1 MTCQP
6 ITKSSIPVQGLHT
19 VDEALGA
26 LTVDLDE
33 APTIE
38 IRAVGSDSSTESVFA
53 EVLAEVMGLEQ
64 VSVDSNFFDDLGADS
79 MVMARFCARV
89 RKRPELPA
97 VSIKDIYQHRTIK
110 SLATALGGDAPSPL
124 EGIFAEV
131 LAEVMGLEQVSVD
144 SNFFD
149 DLGADSMVMA
159 RFCARVRKRPELPAV
174 SIKDIY
180 QHRTIKSLAT
190 ALGGDAPSPLEGIFA
205 EVLAEVMGL
214 EQVSVDSNFFD
225 DLGADSMVMARF
237 CARVR
242 KRPELPAVSIKDI
255 YQHRTIKG
263 LATALAGDPSVA
275 GDLPVPVE
283 SQAPTP
289 VKVAAPAP
297 VKAAKPARTPQ
308 VILCG
313 ALQILI
319 FLGYGYLAALLVVQ
333 GFKWISAS
341 SGVLDIYLRSL
352 LSGCAMFLYLFTVPI
367 LAKWILIGRWKPR
380 QIRIWSLAYLRF
392 WVVKT
397 LVQRNPIVLFTGSPL
412 FTFYLRTLGAKVGRG
427 VVIFSTH
434 VPICTDLLTIGDGT
448 VIQKDS
454 FINGYRAHSGLIQV
468 GPITIGKN
476 AVISES
482 TVIDIETSMGE
493 GTQLGRASSLH
504 AGQAVPD
511 GERWHGS
518 PAQRTEVD
526 YRSVEPT
533 KCGALRR
540 VSYTVMQLLNL
551 LVVSVPLGISGL
563 IVLLQ
568 WVPQLKVLLEP
579 GTQGVTTSAFYVHAL
594 VVSLV
599 LFFGGLIFAFLFV
612 MTVPRMLN
620 LAITPDKVYPLYG
633 FHYVLHRTIARMTNL
648 KALTYL
654 FGDSSYIVNYLRRLG
669 YNFWRPIQTGS
680 NFGQMVK
687 HDNPYLSTIGR
698 GTMVADGLS
707 IINADFS
714 STSFRV
720 SPVTIGPHNFLGN
733 SIAYPAQ
740 GKTGANCLLATKVL
754 VPIDGKVRENVG
766 LLGSPSFEIP
776 RTVERDGL
784 FDHLIAGDG
793 LRRRLAAKNRHNIVT
808 MGLYLFVRW
817 LFFFAVMLVAGAVAD
832 LYASLGALVIAVA
845 NVVILLFGIVYWIL
859 VDRLVTLFL
868 PVRPLFCS
876 IYDRRFWRHE
886 RFWKVPAGPGVI
898 QVFNGTPFKTA
909 FWRLLGVR
917 IGRRVFDD
925 GLWVTERTLVVIG
938 DDCTFNAGGGI
949 QSHSQEDGAFK
960 SDITTIGA
968 GVTLGVGAFVH
979 YGVTIGDGA
988 VIAPDSFLM
997 KGEEVPPHE
1006 YWGGNPAS
1014 EMPVPVAQG
1023 VKPTRKLPVPAFD
1036 RWIAGAP
1043 AVGVGPT
1050 RKVPVAAALVHPAR
1064 EVPVPAALGVTPAW
1078 EMPGAAA
1085 LVLDPAVELAVPAA
1099 LALNPTRR
1107 MPVPAAWGESPA
1119 AEMPVPAALGL
1130 DLAGELPL
1138 PAALALNPTRRMPVP
1153 AAWGESPAAEMPVPA
1168 ALGLDL
1174 AGELP
1179 LPAPLDVNP
1188 TRRLPVPAAWGESPA
1203 AEISVPAALDVTP
1216 AWEVPVAAALV
1227 LDSASEMSV
1236 PTAPGLDPAG
1246 EMPVPAELNLDPVW
1260 ERPIP
1265 AALGPN
1271 PTRRMPAPDAFT
1283 VHQNRNKSRSAALA
1297 CANVAIMFSAALL
1310 ATQLFVLLVTGW

>member
-1 MTCQP
+1 
-6 ITKSSIPVQGLHT
+6 
-19 VDEALGA
+19 
-26 LTVDLDE
+26 
-33 APTIE
+33 
-38 IRAVGSDSSTESVFA
+38 
-53 EVLAEVMGLEQ
+53 

-110 SLATALGGDAPSPL
+110 SLATALAGDPPVPGDGSSPL
-124 EGIFAEV
+124 EGTFAEV
-131 LAEVMGLEQVSVD
+131 LAEVMGVERVSVD

-180 QHRTIKSLAT
+180 QH
-190 ALGGDAPSPLEGIFA
+190 P
-205 EVLAEVMGL
+205 
-214 EQVSVDSNFFD
+214 
-225 DLGADSMVMARF
+225 
-237 CARVR
+237 
-242 KRPELPAVSIKDI
+242 
-255 YQHRTIKG
+255 TIKG
-263 LATALAGDPSVA
+263 LATALGGDSPVA
-275 GDLPVPVE
+275 GSSPVPVE
-283 SQAPTP
+283 PAPTP
-289 VKVAAPAP
+289 VVAAPTSLEVAAP
-297 VKAAKPARTPQ
+297 TSVKAPKRARTPQ
-308 VILCG
+308 VLLCG
-313 ALQILI
+313 VLQLLI
-319 FLGYGYLAALLVVQ
+319 FLGYGYLVALLVVQ
-333 GFKWISAS
+333 GFEWVSAS
-341 SGVLDIYLRSL
+341 SGLLDIYLRSL
-352 LSGCAMFLYLFTVPI
+352 LSGWAMFLFVFTVPI

-380 QIRIWSLAYLRF
+380 QIRIWTLAYLRF
-392 WVVKT
+392 WLVKT
-397 LVQRNPIVLFTGSPL
+397 LIQWNPIVLFTGSPL
-412 FTFYLRTLGAKVGRG
+412 FSFYLRTLGAKVGRG

-434 VPICTDLLTIGDGT
+434 VPVCTDLLSIGDGT

-454 FINGYRAHSGLIQV
+454 FINGYRAHAGVIQV
-468 GPITIGKN
+468 GAITIGKN

-482 TVIDIETSMGE
+482 TVIDIDTSMGD

-518 PAQRTEVD
+518 PAQPTD
-526 YRSVEPT
+526 ANYQSVEPT

-540 VSYTVMQLLNL
+540 VGYTLIQLLSV
-551 LVVSVPLGISGL
+551 LVVYLPLGISGL

-579 GTQGVTTSAFYVHAL
+579 GTQGITTGAFYIHAL
-594 VVSLV
+594 IVSSV
-599 LFFGGLIFAFLFV
+599 LYFGGLIFALLYV
-612 MTVPRMLN
+612 LTVPRILN
-620 LAITPDKVYPLYG
+620 LGITPDKVYPLYG
-633 FHYVLHRTIARMTNL
+633 FFYALHRAIARRTNV
-648 KALTYL
+648 KALTSL
-654 FGDSSYIVNYLRRLG
+654 FGDSSYILSYLRRLG
-669 YNFWRPIQTGS
+669 YRFWRPIQTGS

-687 HDNPYLSTIGR
+687 HDNPYLSSIGR

-707 IINADFS
+707 IINAEFS

-720 SPVTIGPHNFLGN
+720 SRVAIGPHNFLGN

-754 VPIDGKVRENVG
+754 VPIDGEVRENVG

-776 RTVERDGL
+776 RTVERDGS

-793 LRRRLAAKNRHNIVT
+793 LRKRLAAKNRHNIIT
-808 MGLYLFVRW
+808 MGMYLFVRW
-817 LFFFAVMLVAGAVAD
+817 LFFFALILVAGAVAD
-832 LYASLGALVIAVA
+832 LYASLGASVIAIA

-876 IYDRRFWRHE
+876 IYDRAFWRHE

-938 DDCTFNAGGGI
+938 DDCTFNAGSGI

-960 SDITTIGA
+960 SDVSTVGA

-979 YGVTIGDGA
+979 YGVTVGDGA

-1006 YWGGNPAS
+1006 YWGGNPAQ
-1014 EMPVPVAQG
+1014 EMPVPVLQG

-1043 AVGVGPT
+1043 AVGVNPT
-1050 RKVPVAAALVHPAR
+1050 RKMPVRPALVSPAA
-1064 EVPVPAALGVTPAW
+1064 EVPVPAALDVNPTR
-1078 EMPGAAA
+1078 EMPLPAA
-1085 LVLDPAVELAVPAA
+1085 LSFNPSRRMPVPAA
-1099 LALNPTRR
+1099 WGESSTAEMLVPAVLDSAAAREMPLPAALSLNPTRR

-1119 AEMPVPAALGL
+1119 AEMSVPAVLGPNPAREVPVPAALGL
-1130 DLAGELPL
+1130 NPTSKMPVPAAMRRNSARQMPVLAPGRKPIRKMPVAAGLGPNPAAEVPVPVRLGLNPAREMPG
-1138 PAALALNPTRRMPVP
+1138 PAALGLNPTRRMPVP
-1153 AAWGESPAAEMPVPA
+1153 GRAHGSPR
-1168 ALGLDL
+1168 
-1174 AGELP
+1174 
-1179 LPAPLDVNP
+1179 
-1188 TRRLPVPAAWGESPA
+1188 TRREPELR
-1203 AEISVPAALDVTP
+1203 
-1216 AWEVPVAAALV
+1216 
-1227 LDSASEMSV
+1227 
-1236 PTAPGLDPAG
+1236 PG
-1246 EMPVPAELNLDPVW
+1246 
-1260 ERPIP
+1260 
-1265 AALGPN
+1265 
-1271 PTRRMPAPDAFT
+1271 
-1283 VHQNRNKSRSAALA
+1283 
-1297 CANVAIMFSAALL
+1297 
-1310 ATQLFVLLVTGW
+1310 